1 MKIAWIVP
9 GFSRDETDWAI
20 PALQHLACHLAQTHE
35 IHVFSLRYPAI
46 GRYQFCNLTLH
57 AMGGGTQFGVASL
70 RYWQMAIRAVAAE
83 HHKRPFHLLHAFW
96 VDEPALTAVLAGKW
110 LHLPVIA
117 SVGGGELV
125 YLPDIEYGTQK
136 KRLRRLLVRLAV
148 HGANRVTAGSHYQLN
163 LCQQYGLPVERL
175 QFAPLGVNDDLF
187 RPGPVPDW
195 QRPTLIQAASLVPV
209 KDQARLLQL
218 VAGVKTAVP
227 HIHLILAGDGPL
239 QPALYQQAEELGLL
253 PHITWQNKVSHLQ
266 MPPIYHQA
274 HLYVQTS
281 RHESQG
287 MSVLEA
293 MACGLPMVGT
303 PVGVAGQ
310 VACLPPTN
318 HLAELTA
325 QVQTMLQ
332 HPTSYAQHRQAA
344 LELVK
349 QQFSLSVAA
358 ENFLRLYD
366 AELSY

>member
-20 PALQHLACHLAQTHE
+20 PALQHLACHLAQEHE
-35 IHVFSLRYPAI
+35 LHVFSLRYPAF

-57 AMGGGTQFGVASL
+57 AMGGGTQFGVASM
-70 RYWQMAIRAVAAE
+70 RYWQLAIRAVVAE
-83 HHKRPFHLLHAFW
+83 HHKRPFQLLHAFW
-96 VDEPALTAVLAGKW
+96 VDEPALTAVLAGKQ
-110 LHLPVIA
+110 LKLPVIA

-125 YLPDIEYGTQK
+125 HLPDIEYGTQK
-136 KRLRRLLVRLAV
+136 KVLRRLLVRLAV
-148 HGANRVTAGSHYQLN
+148 HGANCVTAGSHYQLN
-163 LCQQYGLPVERL
+163 LCQQYGLPENRL
-175 QFAPLGVNDDLF
+175 QFAPLGVNNHLF
-187 RPGPVPDW
+187 RPGPVPNW

-209 KDQARLLQL
+209 KDQAQLLQL
-218 VAGVKTAVP
+218 VAMVKTAVP

-239 QPALYQQAEELGLL
+239 QPTLCQQAETMGIL
-253 PHITWQNKVSHLQ
+253 PHITWQNKVSHPE
-266 MPPIYHQA
+266 MPAIYHQA

-318 HLAELTA
+318 NLTELAS
-325 QVQTMLQ
+325 QVQTVLQ
-332 HPTSYAQHRQAA
+332 DHNGYTKMQQMAQQII
-344 LELVK
+344 K
-349 QQFSLSVAA
+349 QQFSLPVAA
-358 ENFLRLYD
+358 ENFLQLY
-366 AELSY
+366 ATLSL